1 LSEPASAAEG
11 HAFFAL
17 PERAC
22 FCRRRTR
29 LLCAR
34 FARRYNLGIFSGWA
48 YNEEQFEKFV
58 ASGDDFEVERDFE
71 KIGKALN
78 IATAR
83 DIGVR
88 SQLVPGEVFKTLMI
102 V

>member
-1 LSEPASAAEG
+1 
-11 HAFFAL
+11 
-17 PERAC
+17 
-22 FCRRRTR
+22 
-29 LLCAR
+29 
-34 FARRYNLGIFSGWA
+34 YNLGIFSGWA